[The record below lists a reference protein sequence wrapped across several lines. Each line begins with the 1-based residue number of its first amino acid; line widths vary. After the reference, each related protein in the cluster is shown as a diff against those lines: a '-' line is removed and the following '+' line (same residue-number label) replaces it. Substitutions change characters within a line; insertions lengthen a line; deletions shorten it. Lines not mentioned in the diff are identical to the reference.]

1 MSVPLLQKERQKLP
15 KGHSNLRRTTVTVH
29 RLQHDKLK
37 KTMQPKL
44 HQKPAVIQGT
54 LGVSE
59 YHTQSCDSYKYE
71 PDVKSFSACH
81 SREKKCAVVVTMIGT
96 QPSSSVNQKSST
108 FNQLVMASE
117 QCSKGSQLC

>member
-1 MSVPLLQKERQKLP
+1 
-15 KGHSNLRRTTVTVH
+15 
-29 RLQHDKLK
+29 
-37 KTMQPKL
+37 MQL

-81 SREKKCAVVVTMIGT
+81 IREKKCAIVVKMIGT